1 VFAGASVTGLVSSGE
16 RLLSFGLDDHM
27 RASQLPAEVFG
38 DEASTLF
45 KSLMNVKDPIEI
57 PNEC

>member
-1 VFAGASVTGLVSSGE
+1 VTGLVSSGE

-45 KSLMNVKDPIEI
+45 KSLMNVKDPVEI